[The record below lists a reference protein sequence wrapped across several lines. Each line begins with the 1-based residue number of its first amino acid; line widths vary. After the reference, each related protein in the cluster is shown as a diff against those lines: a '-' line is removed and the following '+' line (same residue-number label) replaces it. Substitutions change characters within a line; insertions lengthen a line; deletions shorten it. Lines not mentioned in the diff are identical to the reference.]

1 MIAAQLKSKLQAV
14 FDEEGHRLV
23 FWYDV
28 EKEFD
33 EGIAA
38 LQIDGVQVVRLD
50 QAGSLELKIQFELKD
65 QIGRYL
71 VYAPFAEPTPAVDP
85 LLDVKLYSRIFH
97 ADQASIMLSEL
108 GLEQQALRAHIAQR
122 GAFFRNQD
130 RVNRLKKWV
139 KPADGVAELDVKM
152 LGVLSKADQ
161 PETFSILMKLF
172 DDLRATV
179 HAQIALPG
187 QSAWDSICK
196 FDLAPSFWRL
206 MGETFGYSESSPSLQ
221 DLLIRLLVT
230 DIAITL
236 KGTLPL
242 SLRHFALPSRDKA
255 LTASV
260 FANHWRNNLHH
271 FPAYND
277 LSRATAKQLKLE
289 SLLGDLDESSLLE
302 CMTFEAVEKHLIH
315 CLVGKINAGNST
327 PEFVKMVVAHR
338 LDGHWTNDR
347 VSVSGVDYRKIYDA
361 LVAAS
366 DLFELRGKHG
376 SGFSY
381 PDAAAMYI
389 AYTSELH
396 RFDRLYRRFHEVAD
410 EVELAGA
417 DILKALRDKI
427 EDCYSGWFLDQIGIT
442 WGTFIDTAS
451 HSLLKEWQ
459 IGSIPNQQ
467 SFFTGTVAPA
477 LADYPQGRVY
487 VVVSDAFRFEA
498 AVELSE
504 ELNAKSRFDANLGS
518 QLGVLPSYTAL
529 GMAAL
534 LPHQSMR
541 FKDGGEVEVDDLPCA
556 SLDQRSKVL
565 QPYQG
570 IAIKSEELLSMSRDG
585 GREFIK
591 PWRVVYIYHNQVD
604 AMGDSA
610 STESKTFSAVRTAIG
625 ELMAIVSYVINSLNG
640 SLVLVTADHGFLY
653 QDSPPGQ
660 TDKSGLESKPEGTIK
675 AKKRYLIGK
684 NLGDAT
690 NVWHGD
696 TVSTAGAEGGMEF
709 WIPKGNNRFHF
720 SGGSR
725 FIHGGAMLQEIV
737 VPIVTVKG
745 IRGAEQARE
754 VRISL
759 LGTTKKVVNNMQ
771 RFEFIQLEPVSDK
784 VTPLT
789 VTVSLKDGNQHISNE
804 VTLTFDSKSDQM
816 SDRKKTATLVI
827 KSGSY
832 DKKREYYLIVQNKE
846 TKVEIERIVLTIELA
861 FGSDF

>member
-1 MIAAQLKSKLQAV
+1 MIAPQLKNKLQAT
-14 FDEEGHRLV
+14 FDEDGPRLV

-28 EKEFD
+28 EKEFE

-38 LQIDGVQVVRLD
+38 LQLNGVDVVRLD
-50 QAGSLELKIQFELKD
+50 QTGSLELKIRFELKD
-65 QIGRYL
+65 PVGRYL
-71 VYAPFAEPTPAVDP
+71 VYAPFAEPDPAVDP
-85 LLDVKLYSRIFH
+85 LLDVRLYSRIFH
-97 ADQASIMLSEL
+97 ADQASITLNEL
-108 GLEQQALRAHIAQR
+108 GLEQQALRAYIAER
-122 GAFFRNQD
+122 RAFFRNQE

-139 KPADGVAELDVKM
+139 KPGDGITELDMKM
-152 LGVLSKADQ
+152 LGVLSKADH
-161 PETFSILMKLF
+161 PDAFAILMRLF
-172 DDLRATV
+172 DDLRANLR
-179 HAQIALPG
+179 AQIALPG
-187 QSAWDSICK
+187 QSAWESICK

-206 MGETFGYSESSPSLQ
+206 MDETFGYAESSPSLQ

-230 DIAITL
+230 DMSITL
-236 KGTLPL
+236 KGILPL
-242 SLRHFALPSRDKA
+242 SLRLFVFPSREKA

-271 FPAYND
+271 FSAYND
-277 LSRATAKQLKLE
+277 LSRATAHQLKLE
-289 SLLGDLDESSLLE
+289 SHLGALDENSLLE
-302 CMTFEAVEKHLIH
+302 CMSFEAVERHLIH
-315 CLVGKINAGNST
+315 CLVAKIITGEST
-327 PEFVKMVVAHR
+327 PELVKMVVAHR
-338 LDGHWTNDR
+338 LDGHWANAR

-361 LVAAS
+361 LLAAS
-366 DLFELRGKHG
+366 ELLDLRGKHG

-381 PDAAAMYI
+381 PDAAAMYT
-389 AYTSELH
+389 AYTSELY
-396 RFDRLYRRFHEVAD
+396 RFDRLYRRFHEIAD

-427 EDCYSGWFLDQIGIT
+427 EDCYSGWFLDQIGIA

-451 HSLLKEWQ
+451 QSLLREWR

-467 SFFTGTVAPA
+467 NFFKDTVASA
-477 LADYPQGRVY
+477 LADYSQGRVY

-498 AVELSE
+498 AVELLE
-504 ELNAKSRFDANLGS
+504 ELNAKSRFDAILGS

-529 GMAAL
+529 GMASL
-534 LPHQSMR
+534 LPHQSLR
-541 FKDGGEVEVDDLPCA
+541 FKDGGDVEVDNLPCA

-570 IAIKSEELLSMSRDG
+570 IAIKSEELLSMSRDV

-591 PWRVVYIYHNQVD
+591 PWRVIYIYHNQVD

-610 STESKTFSAVRTAIG
+610 STESKTFSAVRTAII
-625 ELMAIVSYVINSLNG
+625 ELKAIVSHVINSLNG
-640 SLVLVTADHGFLY
+640 SLVFITADHGFLY

-660 TDKSGLESKPEGTIK
+660 TDKSGLENKPEGTIK

-696 TVSTAGAEGGMEF
+696 AVSTSGAEGGMEF

-720 SGGSR
+720 SGGAR

-737 VPIVTVKG
+737 IPVVSVKG
-745 IRGAEQARE
+745 IRGAEQAHE

-759 LGTTKKVVNNMQ
+759 LGTTKKIVNNMQ
-771 RFEFIQLEPVSDK
+771 RFEFIQLESVSDK
-784 VTPLT
+784 VIPLT
-789 VTVSLKDGNQHISNE
+789 VTVSLKDENQAISNE

-832 DKKREYYLIVQNKE
+832 DKKREYYLVVQNKE
-846 TKVEIERIVLTIELA
+846 TKVEIERIVLNIELA

>member
-1 MIAAQLKSKLQAV
+1 MIAPQLKNKLQAV
-14 FDEEGHRLV
+14 FDEEGYRLV

-28 EKEFD
+28 DKEFD
-33 EGIAA
+33 DEIGA
-38 LQIDGVQVVRLD
+38 LQLDGVQVVRLD
-50 QAGSLELKIQFELKD
+50 QIGSLELKIRFELKD

-71 VYAPFAEPTPAVDP
+71 VYAPFGEPDPAIDP
-85 LLDVKLYSRIFH
+85 LLDVKQYSRIFH
-97 ADQASIMLSEL
+97 ADQASIMLNEL
-108 GLEQQALRAHIAQR
+108 GLEQQALRAYIAER
-122 GAFFRNQD
+122 GAFFRNQE

-139 KPADGVAELDVKM
+139 KPGDGITELDLKM
-152 LGVLSKADQ
+152 LGVLSKADH
-161 PETFSILMKLF
+161 PDAFAILMRLF
-172 DDLRATV
+172 DDLRANLR
-179 HAQIALPG
+179 AQIALPG
-187 QSAWDSICK
+187 QSAWESICK

-206 MGETFGYSESSPSLQ
+206 MEETFGYAESSPSLQ

-230 DIAITL
+230 DMSITL
-236 KGTLPL
+236 KGILPL
-242 SLRHFALPSRDKA
+242 SLRLFVLPSREKV

-289 SLLGDLDESSLLE
+289 SHLGALDESSLLE
-302 CMTFEAVEKHLIH
+302 CMSFEAVERHLIH
-315 CLVGKINAGNST
+315 CLVAKIIAGDST
-327 PEFVKMVVAHR
+327 PELVKMVVAHR
-338 LDGHWTNDR
+338 LDGHWANAR

-361 LVAAS
+361 LLAAS
-366 DLFELRGKHG
+366 ELLELRGKHG

-381 PDAAAMYI
+381 PDAAAMYTG
-389 AYTSELH
+389 YTSELY
-396 RFDRLYRRFHEVAD
+396 RFDRLYRRFHEIAD
-410 EVELAGA
+410 EVELAGT
-417 DILKALRDKI
+417 DILKALRAKI
-427 EDCYSGWFLDQIGIT
+427 EDCYSGWFLDQIGIA

-451 HSLLKEWQ
+451 HSLLREWR

-467 SFFTGTVAPA
+467 NFFKDTVASA

-504 ELNAKSRFDANLGS
+504 ELNAKSRFDAILGS

-534 LPHQSMR
+534 LPHQSLR
-541 FKDGGEVEVDDLPCA
+541 FKDGGDVEVDNLPCA

-570 IAIKSEELLSMSRDG
+570 IAIKSEELLSMSRDV

-610 STESKTFSAVRTAIG
+610 STESKTFSAVRTAII
-625 ELMAIVSYVINSLNG
+625 ELKAIVSHVINSLNG
-640 SLVLVTADHGFLY
+640 SLVLITADHGFLY

-660 TDKSGLESKPEGTIK
+660 TDKSGLESKPEDAIK
-675 AKKRYLIGK
+675 AKKRYLLGR

-696 TVSTAGAEGGMEF
+696 TVSTSGAEGGMEF

-720 SGGSR
+720 SGGAR

-737 VPIVTVKG
+737 VPVVTVKG
-745 IRGAEQARE
+745 IRGAEQAHE

-759 LGTTKKVVNNMQ
+759 LGTTKKIVNNMQ
-771 RFEFIQLEPVSDK
+771 RFEFIQLESVSDK
-784 VTPLT
+784 VIPLT
-789 VTVSLKDGNQHISNE
+789 VTVSLKDGNQTISNE

-832 DKKREYYLIVQNKE
+832 DKKREYYLVVQNKE
-846 TKVEIERIVLTIELA
+846 TKVEIERIVLNIELA